1 MTLICRFCNKTF
13 ARKDNL
19 IKHLNDNRCEIY
31 KKLSI
36 FDIHEKLEELANLK
50 NSIVIN
56 GNENNINS
64 NNTNIFNININIQ
77 PIQKLS
83 LSHVSTDL
91 MKELI
96 EKYDNDLSQGSMNTL
111 FSGYLSNVL
120 CDKDHPENQAVKYLK
135 KYPSTFNSVIE
146 DHEGNIINTI
156 KDLNGTCELLSDP
169 VLDLLKKKLREFT
182 KKYHKD
188 DQPDFDWELYDK
200 SIKELRKELNKGNV
214 KKVLNN
220 FLKND
225 ILNNIEMK
233 LSIEPTC
240 PKKPIV
246 N

>member
-1 MTLICRFCNKTF
+1 MTLICRFCNMSYT
-13 ARKDNL
+13 RKDHL
-19 IKHLNDNRCEIY
+19 MRHLNENRC
-31 KKLSI
+31 KVAKTLSLY
-36 FDIHEKLEELANLK
+36 DINEKLDELAILK
-50 NSIVIN
+50 SDITIS

-83 LSHVSTDL
+83 LGHVSTDL

-96 EKYDNDLSQGSMNTL
+96 EKYDDDLSQGSMNTL

-135 KYPSTFNSVIE
+135 KYPPTFNSVIE
-146 DHEGNIINTI
+146 DREGNIINTI

-214 KKVLNN
+214 KKVLNS

-233 LSIEPTC
+233 LSLN
-240 PKKPIV
+240 KV
-246 N
+246 

>member
-1 MTLICRFCNKTF
+1 MNFICRFCNTTYT
-13 ARKDNL
+13 RKFNL
-19 IKHLNDNRCEIY
+19 VKHLTENKCETY

-36 FDIHEKLEELANLK
+36 YDIHEKLEELANLK
-50 NSIVIN
+50 NNIVIN
-56 GNENNINS
+56 GNENTQNVNS

-83 LSHVSTDL
+83 LGHVSTDL

-111 FSGYLSNVL
+111 FSRYLTNVL
-120 CDKDHPENQAVKYLK
+120 CDKDHPGNQAVKYMK
-135 KYPSTFNSVIE
+135 KYPPTFNSVIE
-146 DHEGNIINTI
+146 DKDGNIISTI

-169 VLDLLKKKLREFT
+169 VLDILKKKLREFT

-200 SIKELRKELNKGNV
+200 YIKELRKELNKGNV
-214 KKVLNN
+214 KKVLNS

-240 PKKPIV
+240 QKK
-246 N
+246 